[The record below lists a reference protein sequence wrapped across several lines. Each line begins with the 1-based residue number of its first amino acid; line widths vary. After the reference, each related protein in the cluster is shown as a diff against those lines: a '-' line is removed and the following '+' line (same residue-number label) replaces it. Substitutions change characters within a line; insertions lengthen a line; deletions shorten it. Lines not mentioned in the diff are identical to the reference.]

1 MVGSVKRRCCTE
13 AVDAWAELSRM
24 GRREV
29 ADKNRVTEKGA
40 SGFAASLDKVLQI
53 EEARAPLAV
62 FSSTDWLGNDS
73 II

>member
-1 MVGSVKRRCCTE
+1 
-13 AVDAWAELSRM
+13 M
-24 GRREV
+24 GRIVTDGKKGV
-29 ADKNRVTEKGA
+29 ADKNRVTEKVT